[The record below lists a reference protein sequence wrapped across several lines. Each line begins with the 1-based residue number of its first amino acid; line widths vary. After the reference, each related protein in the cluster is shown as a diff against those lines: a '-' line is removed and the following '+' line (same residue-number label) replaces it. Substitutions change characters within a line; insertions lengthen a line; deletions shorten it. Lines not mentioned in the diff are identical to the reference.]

1 MDAEYQILSKRNILL
16 FFSFFALYAGYLLGN
31 RLLVCFGFALLFLF
45 VFTFHA
51 AHNFFRDFSAKRIH
65 YGRTFE
71 NEKLRVRIQLCAQTS
86 IPLYMMEVVDIF
98 PAGDLYKI
106 RALVPERIDRNS
118 LVELEYQEVC
128 TRKRGVYVLGPLK
141 IVCSDPLGI
150 HPKSSELDVLTDLLI
165 YPQAPDLEYFQV
177 LGDGTLAQVGME
189 TLLKPGHSEEFTGLR
204 EYQEGD
210 NPRRIHWP
218 SSARHDR
225 LLVKEFREDVI
236 TEVSLFLDMHRLAL
250 SGIGDVTSVEY
261 IIKAAAA
268 IARAAIEKCHWVQ
281 VFSLSKMKEHI
292 PLGGGYQ
299 HLIAILDRLTFL
311 RPRGEERLEEDLA
324 SYVPLLKP
332 GSTVVLISCATNI
345 HPETL
350 VPLLR
355 HILDRRIRI
364 SVVLVDDRS
373 FLKLYKDQDE
383 HRRQALPLARLNEL
397 LSKEGCGLFLL
408 SKGDDVSRK
417 LQEQVR

>member
-1 MDAEYQILSKRNILL
+1 MDTEYRVLSKRNLLL

-31 RLLVCFGFALLFLF
+31 RLLVCFGFALLFLY
-45 VFTFHA
+45 VFTFHT
-51 AHNFFRDFSAKRIH
+51 AHNFFRDFTARRIH
-65 YGRTFE
+65 YDRTFE
-71 NEKLRVRIQLCAQTS
+71 NENLRVRIQLSAQTS
-86 IPLYMMEVVDIF
+86 LPLYMVEVADIF
-98 PAGDLYKI
+98 PAGDLYNI
-106 RALVPERIDRNS
+106 RALIPDRIDKNS

-141 IVCSDPLGI
+141 LVCSDPLGI
-150 HPKSSELDVLTDLLI
+150 HRVSRELDVLTNLLV

-177 LGDGTLAQVGME
+177 LGDGTLSQVGME

-218 SSARHDR
+218 TSARHER
-225 LLVKEFREDVI
+225 LFVKEFREDVI

-250 SGIGDVTSVEY
+250 SGVGDVTSVEY

-268 IARAAIEKCHWVQ
+268 LARVAIEKSHLVQ
-281 VFSLSKMKEHI
+281 VFSLSSSPAHI
-292 PLGGGYQ
+292 PPGGGYH
-299 HLIAILDRLTFL
+299 HLITILDHFTYL
-311 RPRGEERLEEDLA
+311 RPQGEDRLEADLA

-332 GSTVVLISCATNI
+332 GSTAVLIACATAIN
-345 HPETL
+345 PETL

-364 SVVLVDDRS
+364 SVILVDDRS
-373 FLKLYKDQDE
+373 FLKVFQDQDYV
-383 HRRQALPLARLNEL
+383 RRHAPPLAGLREI
-397 LSKEGCGLFLL
+397 LSREGCGLFLL
-408 SKGDDVSRK
+408 AKGDDVARK